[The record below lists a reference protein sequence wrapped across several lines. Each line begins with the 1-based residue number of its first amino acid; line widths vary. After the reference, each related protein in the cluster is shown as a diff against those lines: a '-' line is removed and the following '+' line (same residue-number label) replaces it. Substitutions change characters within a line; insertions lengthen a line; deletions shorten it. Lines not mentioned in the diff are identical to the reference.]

1 MDKIEIYNFSETQLI
16 AMDLIAYTPGIT
28 NKDIAKQLSISE
40 STISAWR
47 GNPAFIDSCYNRY
60 IEINGNRL
68 MSVMEAM
75 FREAEIGSVPA
86 AQLIL
91 KHYNK
96 LTDKITIEIESPFE
110 KYLRMENIQDG
121 DVINITKDNAIE
133 IGKSI
138 DSKIELPPRDPS
150 NNKPNKKYNEQKKA
164 LKKIPMESKKI
175 ADYKKSRRR
184 SYKLRKRAQAVGL
197 ELLPLGRQTDI
208 IKEKWEQKLYKLEKE
223 MDLEN

>member
-1 MDKIEIYNFSETQLI
+1 MDKLEIYNFSESQLI
-16 AMDLIAYTPGIT
+16 AMDIIAYTPGIT
-28 NKDIAKQLSISE
+28 NKDISSQLSISE

-75 FREAEIGSVPA
+75 FREAELGSVPA

-96 LTDKITIEIESPFE
+96 LTDKISIEIESPFE
-110 KYLRMENIQDG
+110 KYLKISSIQDG
-121 DVINITKDNAIE
+121 NVIEITKDNAIE

-138 DSKIELPPRDPS
+138 DQKSELRPRDES
-150 NNKPNKKYNEQKKA
+150 NNNPNKKLKEQKKA
-164 LKKIPMESKKI
+164 LKRIPIESKKI
-175 ADYKKSRRR
+175 ADYKLARKR
-184 SYKLRKRAQAVGL
+184 SYKLRMRASAVGL
-197 ELLPLGRQTDI
+197 KLLPHGRQTDKSK
-208 IKEKWEQKLYKLEKE
+208 KEWEQKLYKLEKE
-223 MDLEN
+223 MNIEY